1 MIEQSNSGPSKSG
14 PPTSEPDNVIDLE
27 DARRRFLAAAADSD
41 ADSMQQAMQDA
52 SRARRDRP
60 KKPLPLLTPPATP
73 VRFRVRV
80 DLVDSKP
87 PIWRRLSLPSNL
99 ALDRLHDVL
108 QTAFGWTNSHLHQFT
123 LTDDPHGE
131 ETVGILTPF
140 DVEEGDV
147 GVLESELRLDQFL
160 ASTGDTLRYTYD
172 FGDNWEHTVTLEA
185 VEAVEAVEAA
195 EPPKAGAPTD
205 ATVRCLAG
213 RRLGPPE
220 DIGGMHSYEQVLA
233 AALNPRDP
241 AYSDLIETIAYHDLF
256 SVTDDIDLD
265 AINRGLD
272 RLAGADAALAW
283 LRASRGGAG
292 SPIAD
297 LIARVGE
304 EAQRYL
310 AGFVASARLMEP
322 LEIDEAAAESATL
335 VIRTFLRHVG
345 DGLQLSKAGFLQ
357 PAAVIALMAELD
369 PDKKAY
375 GKANREANTRPL
387 LDLRQTVTEL
397 GLVRKRNGMLLPTKL
412 GLAVRESPLALWRH
426 IASRLPVERQE
437 QASDAAL
444 LLLLLVAAGE
454 VGSFIALGK
463 SLDLVSAV
471 AGMQLEGNGRY
482 GNGSAVYKPRHTR
495 EALEWAASGTLA
507 DPRPFRVQMYAP
519 SRLDSIGAQTL
530 ARAAL
535 TPGR

>member
-1 MIEQSNSGPSKSG
+1 VTEQSNSG
-14 PPTSEPDNVIDLE
+14 PDNVIDLE
-27 DARRRFLAAAADSD
+27 DARRRFLAAAAGSDSD
-41 ADSMQQAMQDA
+41 SRLQAMQDA
-52 SRARRDRP
+52 ARARRDRP

-80 DLVDSKP
+80 DLVGSKP
-87 PIWRRLSLPSNL
+87 PIWRRLSLASNL
-99 ALDRLHDVL
+99 TLDRLHDVL

-123 LTDDPHGE
+123 LTDDRHGQ

-160 ASTGDTLRYTYD
+160 AKTGDTLRYTYD
-172 FGDNWEHTVTLEA
+172 FGDDWEHTVTLESF
-185 VEAVEAVEAA
+185 EAVDALPE
-195 EPPKAGAPTD
+195 AGAPTD

-220 DIGGMHSYEQVLA
+220 DIGGIHSYEQILA

-241 AYSDLIETIAYHDLF
+241 AYSDLIEAIAYYDLF

-283 LRASRGGAG
+283 LRSRRGGAG

-297 LIARVGE
+297 LIGGVGE

-310 AGFVASARLMEP
+310 AGFVAGARLMEP

-345 DGLQLSKAGFLQ
+345 DGLPLSKAGFLQ

-369 PDKKAY
+369 PEKKTY

-387 LDLRQTVTEL
+387 LHLRETVTEL
-397 GLVRKRNGMLLPTKL
+397 GLVRKYRGVLLPTKL

-426 IASRLPVERQE
+426 IASRLPVEREE
-437 QASDAAL
+437 QARDAAL

-454 VGSFIALGK
+454 VGSFITLGK

-471 AGMQLEGNGRY
+471 AGMQLEGDGRY

-495 EALEWAASGTLA
+495 EALEWAASATLE